1 MRSLQKSSPN
11 SDCMAGVHDGLL
23 ERGES
28 LNVLDLCLCLGS
40 GSMSKE
46 VDSSRGLGRGDSVA
60 IMEVPG
66 HAVKLAMDP
75 WIECDQLF
83 ECVSQ

>member
-1 MRSLQKSSPN
+1 MMVYLK
-11 SDCMAGVHDGLL
+11 
-23 ERGES
+23 GES
-28 LNVLDLCLCLGS
+28 SNVLDLHLRLGS

-46 VDSSRGLGRGDSVA
+46 VDSSRGLRRGDGVA

-66 HAVKLAMDP
+66 HAVELAMDP